1 MKYCSN
7 CGSQLD
13 DSAKICGNCGT
24 PFTTS
29 ELPLQPKAD
38 DPDAGKD
45 EVLTLQETSIGENSV
60 QEHTESPVSDGF
72 FTGEAA
78 VQQPAKR
85 KKTGLIIGII
95 AAIVV
100 IAAAVTLFFVLRNER
115 SRPFTLEEGAGNW
128 EGTIRIDLG
137 KLMDLFPKMMSSLN
151 DNSLND
157 YSSMI
162 NDEKF
167 KNTLEEFKK
176 AFAGQELKMIYHLN
190 IFQDGNGVGSYY
202 IDRDSFET
210 TIKAIFKHFGLDGM
224 IPDGD
229 MSSFIDSYLPEDIK
243 KIFDEDA
250 SKFTFSIEGDKICNP
265 ESDKTFSK
273 LEFRGD
279 DIVITF
285 DGLPDN
291 LAYLKELFSELR
303 FSRRQASKTEL

>member
-24 PFTTS
+24 PFITLD
-29 ELPLQPKAD
+29 LPVQPEAD

-100 IAAAVTLFFVLRNER
+100 IATAVTLFFVLRNER

-128 EGTIRIDLG
+128 EGVVRIDLG
-137 KLMDLFPKMMSSLN
+137 ELVDLFPIIMSDLKIDTSGMN
-151 DNSLND
+151 
-157 YSSMI
+157 
-162 NDEKF
+162 EKKF
-167 KNTLEEFKK
+167 TTMLEELKK
-176 AFAGQELKMIYHLN
+176 ALAGQEFKIIFRLN
-190 IFQDGNGVGSYY
+190 IFQDGNGVGSVFA
-202 IDRDSFET
+202 DRDSFDAAV
-210 TIKAIFKHFGLDGM
+210 KAFLKHFGLDGM
-224 IPDGD
+224 ISDGD
-229 MSSFIDSYLPEDIK
+229 TSPIINSYFPEVYQIM
-243 KIFDEDA
+243 FDEDA
-250 SKFTFSIEGDKICNP
+250 RKFDFTIEGDKFRNLNS
-265 ESDKTFSK
+265 EKYNSK

-279 DIVITF
+279 DIVMLLNEADNTF
-285 DGLPDN
+285 LPN
-291 LAYLKELFSELR
+291 FFKELNSEVRL
-303 FSRRQASKTEL
+303 SRR